1 MTTKSSSPKSVRIKP
16 AGWLAIAVLVV
27 LVVGSVGVLIQPVT
41 HQPVPLAA
49 VITPLPTWTTVP
61 GHTPVPS
68 ATPLPGGWT
77 QQTGLDS
84 KPYLAPPA
92 EIETQIKNAF
102 AHVLACG
109 YVEDASDAVLRK
121 QPDKAT
127 LCDQARQAAGRG
139 FIVPE
144 VMSNGREVDTFG
156 PLNPVQCQS
165 STICTIARAKLEV
178 KGVLVFDAA
187 GCKQYLNTSSPCVDR
202 RTPKG
207 PEPYELFIAAV
218 SLENSQWK
226 VTHLNAQKL
235 PGPPPSP

>member
-49 VITPLPTWTTVP
+49 AITPLPTWTPVP
-61 GHTPVPS
+61 SATPIPS

-77 QQTGLDS
+77 QQTGLAG
-84 KPYLAPPA
+84 KPYLAPPV
-92 EIETQIKNAF
+92 EIEQQIKTAF
-102 AHVLACG
+102 TAVLACG
-109 YVEDASDAVLRK
+109 YVEDAPDAALRK

-127 LCDQARQAAGRG
+127 LCDQARQAAGSG

-165 STICTIARAKLEV
+165 SMVCTIARAKLEV
-178 KGVLVFDAA
+178 TGVLVTTAA
-187 GCKQYLNTSSPCVDR
+187 DCKTLKSTAPCVYR
-202 RTPKG
+202 GAVKG
-207 PEPYELFIAAV
+207 PEPDELLIATV
-218 SLENSQWK
+218 SLENRQWK
-226 VTHLNAQKL
+226 VTHLNVQKL
-235 PGPPPSP
+235 PGPPPAP